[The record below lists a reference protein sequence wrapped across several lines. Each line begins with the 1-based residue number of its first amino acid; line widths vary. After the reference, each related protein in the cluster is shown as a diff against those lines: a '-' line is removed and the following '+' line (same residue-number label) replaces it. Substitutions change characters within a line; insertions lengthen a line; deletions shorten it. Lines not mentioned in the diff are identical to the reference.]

1 MYFMQRTHKNIKE
14 LTYFIKIK
22 NMLTSASAACGSVCM
37 QVQSFFSEIRA
48 LALTIL
54 MSIS

>member
-1 MYFMQRTHKNIKE
+1 MQRTHKNIKE